1 MILNSP
7 ILASDRGILE
17 ELAAT
22 VPSGVPGAAGGA
34 GTSQFEFGVDPTLD
48 PELAMVRFRSKIVS
62 PPVPSIT
69 QIIILSVFPLF
80 RPCGCLWK
88 RK

>member
-7 ILASDRGILE
+7 ILASDRVILE

-22 VPSGVPGAAGGA
+22 VPSVVPAA

-48 PELAMVRFRSKIVS
+48 PELAMVRFRSKIAS

-69 QIIILSVFPLF
+69 QI
-80 RPCGCLWK
+80 R
-88 RK
+88 

>member
-22 VPSGVPGAAGGA
+22 VPSGVPGA

-69 QIIILSVFPLF
+69 QINILSFFPLF